1 MKKYTKHKPKNLID
15 DQLFKYVFSNE
26 NLTKYLIN
34 ALSDYINIDWDFLK
48 WN

>member
-26 NLTKYLIN
+26 NLTKYLIDLFGKLN
-34 ALSDYINIDWDFLK
+34 YKF
-48 WN
+48 